1 MNMTNPVLV
10 EVTRGDLV
18 ESRHRGMVVA
28 VDGDGKVVFS
38 AGDIKAAVFP
48 RSACKAM
55 QGLPLVESGAAD
67 AYGFGNREL
76 ALACSSHSGEPEHA
90 ALAGAMLAAAGVD
103 ESVLECGA
111 HWSFEQPVLIGQA
124 RDLERPTVLHNNCSG
139 KHAGF
144 VCAACHTGTSLK
156 GYVGYEHPVQQEL
169 RGVMESL
176 MGAAL
181 ARDNCGVDGCSIPTY
196 AAPLEGLAHGFAKM
210 ATGTGLAPERAKASR
225 RLMTACMAEPF
236 YVAGRKRFCTRL
248 MQVAP
253 GRIFAKTGA
262 EGVFCAAIPEQGIAI
277 ALKCEDGTT
286 RAAES
291 MVAATLARFFAGD
304 PDVHAALT
312 ALANR
317 SMSNW
322 NGIHVGDI
330 RVTEA
335 FAA

>member
-1 MNMTNPVLV
+1 MTNPVLV
-10 EVTRGDLV
+10 EVTRGNLV

-38 AGDIKAAVFP
+38 QGDIDAAVFP

-55 QGLPLVESGAAD
+55 QGLPLIESGAAD
-67 AYGFGNREL
+67 AYGFGAQEL
-76 ALACSSHSGEPEHA
+76 ALACSSHSGEPEHVRLA
-90 ALAGAMLAAAGVD
+90 ASMLAAAGLD

-111 HWSFEQPVLIGQA
+111 HWAFDQPVLINQA
-124 RDLERPTVLHNNCSG
+124 RSLDQPTAIHNNCSG

-144 VCAACHTGTSLK
+144 VCAACHSGTALK
-156 GYVGYEHPVQQEL
+156 GYVRYEHPVQAEI

-176 MGAAL
+176 TGAVL
-181 ARDNCGVDGCSIPTY
+181 ATDNCGTDGCSIPTY
-196 AAPLEGLAHGFAKM
+196 AVPLKSLAHGFAKM
-210 ATGTGLAPERAKASR
+210 ATGTGLASERAKASR
-225 RLMTACMAEPF
+225 RLMEACMAEPF
-236 YVAGRKRFCTRL
+236 FVAGTKRACTRL
-248 MQVAP
+248 MKVAP

-262 EGVFCAAIPEQGIAI
+262 EGVFCAAIPEKGIAI

-291 MVAATLARFFAGD
+291 MVAATLARFFAGE
-304 PDVHAALT
+304 PAVHGALM
-312 ALANR
+312 AMANR

-322 NGIHVGDI
+322 NGIHVGDV
-330 RVTEA
+330 RVTDA